1 MSLGIDV
8 FIFTSLLLTF
18 ILWKSFGVGGI
29 SMPEDTT
36 AVVVVGVVVVVVV
49 VVFVVA
55 GGGGGGGGHGG
66 AFVVSSGEEEVI
78 TASELSVPSSVAP
91 VGLLVTPRSTG
102 RTFSMISFL
111 FRTFT
116 GDTRKLMPR
125 GIKVNIVRRRTSL
138 DIGQGVSVLGYNSLG
153 PFVHGLS
160 TRIMHRSVIDSI
172 PL

>member
-1 MSLGIDV
+1 MPLVIDV

-29 SMPEDTT
+29 SMAEDTT

-55 GGGGGGGGHGG
+55 GGGGGGHGG

-125 GIKVNIVRRRTSL
+125 GIKVKRVRRRTSL
-138 DIGQGVSVLGYNSLG
+138 DIG
-153 PFVHGLS
+153 
-160 TRIMHRSVIDSI
+160 
-172 PL
+172 

>member
-1 MSLGIDV
+1 MSSGKDV

-18 ILWKSFGVGGI
+18 ILWESFGVEGI
-29 SMPEDTT
+29 SM
-36 AVVVVGVVVVVVV
+36 AAVVVVVVV
-49 VVFVVA
+49 VVAVVVVVVVV
-55 GGGGGGGGHGG
+55 GDDGGGHGG
-66 AFVVSSGEEEVI
+66 AFVVSLGEEEVI

-91 VGLLVTPRSTG
+91 VGLLVTPRRTG

-138 DIGQGVSVLGYNSLG
+138 DIG
-153 PFVHGLS
+153 
-160 TRIMHRSVIDSI
+160 
-172 PL
+172 

>member
-1 MSLGIDV
+1 MA
-8 FIFTSLLLTF
+8 
-18 ILWKSFGVGGI
+18 
-29 SMPEDTT
+29 
-36 AVVVVGVVVVVVV
+36 AVVVVVVLVVAVVVVVVV
-49 VVFVVA
+49 V
-55 GGGGGGGGHGG
+55 GDDGGGHGG
-66 AFVVSSGEEEVI
+66 AFVVSLGEEEVI

-160 TRIMHRSVIDSI
+160 TRIMQQSVIDSI
-172 PL
+172 PLWLRETCQSNKRII

>member
-29 SMPEDTT
+29 SM
-36 AVVVVGVVVVVVV
+36 AAVVVVVVV
-49 VVFVVA
+49 VVV
-55 GGGGGGGGHGG
+55 GDDGGGHGG

-78 TASELSVPSSVAP
+78 AASELSVPSSVAP
-91 VGLLVTPRSTG
+91 VGLVFTPRSTG

-125 GIKVNIVRRRTSL
+125 GIKVKRVKRRTSL

>member
-29 SMPEDTT
+29 SMA
-36 AVVVVGVVVVVVV
+36 AVVVVVGDD
-49 VVFVVA
+49 
-55 GGGGGGGGHGG
+55 GGGHGG
-66 AFVVSSGEEEVI
+66 AFVVSLVEEEVI

-125 GIKVNIVRRRTSL
+125 GIKVKRVRRRTSL

-160 TRIMHRSVIDSI
+160 TGIMHQSVIDSI

>member
-1 MSLGIDV
+1 M
-8 FIFTSLLLTF
+8 
-18 ILWKSFGVGGI
+18 
-29 SMPEDTT
+29 
-36 AVVVVGVVVVVVV
+36 AAVVVVVVV
-49 VVFVVA
+49 VVAVVVVVVVV
-55 GGGGGGGGHGG
+55 GNDGGGHGG
-66 AFVVSSGEEEVI
+66 AFVVSLGEEEVI
-78 TASELSVPSSVAP
+78 TASELSVPSSVSP

-125 GIKVNIVRRRTSL
+125 GIKVKRVRRRTSL
-138 DIGQGVSVLGYNSLG
+138 DISQGVSVLGYNSLG

-160 TRIMHRSVIDSI
+160 TRIMQQSVIDSI

>member
-29 SMPEDTT
+29 SMAEDTT

-55 GGGGGGGGHGG
+55 GGGGGGHGG

-125 GIKVNIVRRRTSL
+125 GIKVKRVRRRTSL

-153 PFVHGLS
+153 PFVHALS
-160 TRIMHRSVIDSI
+160 TRIMHRSVIDSM

>member
-29 SMPEDTT
+29 SMA
-36 AVVVVGVVVVVVV
+36 AVVVVVGDD
-49 VVFVVA
+49 
-55 GGGGGGGGHGG
+55 GGGHGG
-66 AFVVSSGEEEVI
+66 AFVVFSGEDEVI

-125 GIKVNIVRRRTSL
+125 GIKVKRVKRRTSL

-160 TRIMHRSVIDSI
+160 MRIMQQSVIDSI
-172 PL
+172 PLWLRETCQ

>member
-1 MSLGIDV
+1 MSFVIDV
-8 FIFTSLLLTF
+8 FIFTSLFLTF
-18 ILWKSFGVGGI
+18 ILWKSVGVEGI
-29 SMPEDTT
+29 SMA
-36 AVVVVGVVVVVVV
+36 AVVVVGV
-49 VVFVVA
+49 
-55 GGGGGGGGHGG
+55 GGGGHGG

-125 GIKVNIVRRRTSL
+125 GIKVKRVIRRTSL

-160 TRIMHRSVIDSI
+160 MRIMQQSVIDSI
-172 PL
+172 PLCLRETYQSRIL